1 MAQLISIQKRL
12 ADVVVQALLVV
23 LKVLAHTGNDN
34 FVAVITDICILA
46 VSFLANIFINF
57 ADLQTGDR

>member
-1 MAQLISIQKRL
+1 MFQRKPSN
-12 ADVVVQALLVV
+12 DDQALLVV

-46 VSFLANIFINF
+46 VRFLTSFPGHPLIFRQGI
-57 ADLQTGDR
+57 DDDDVW